1 MNKEIKINTEFIK
14 LSSLLKLAG
23 DVETGGESKN
33 VIQLGL
39 VSVNDKICKVNGKKI
54 YENDVVKFGDCEYT
68 VRTK

>member
-39 VSVNDKICKVNGKKI
+39 VSVNDKICKVKGKKI